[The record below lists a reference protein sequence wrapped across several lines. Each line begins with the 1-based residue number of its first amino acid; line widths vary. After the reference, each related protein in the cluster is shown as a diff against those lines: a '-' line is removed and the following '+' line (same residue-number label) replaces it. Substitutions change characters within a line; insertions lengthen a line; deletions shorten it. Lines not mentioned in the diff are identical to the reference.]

1 MMNFHGYLPSLPR
14 GIRLFLSAFI
24 VILSIGFFTGLL
36 FVSQTE
42 SMSSDGVVEN
52 YLGNEDKPEAE
63 IMKFKKSEREML
75 NIVHTHVLSISF
87 IFFMLGIL
95 VWGTTLSE
103 PLKRFLT
110 IEPFVSILLTFGG
123 IYLMWKGILWMK
135 YVVLI
140 SGAFMT
146 ATFIVASL
154 IVLYQLLVPVNGH
167 NS

>member
-1 MMNFHGYLPSLPR
+1 MRNFHGYLPSLPR
-14 GIRLFLSAFI
+14 GIRLFLSAFVI
-24 VILSIGFFTGLL
+24 ILSIGFYTGLL

-42 SMSSDGVVEN
+42 SMSPDGVVEN

-140 SGAFMT
+140 SGTVMT

-154 IVLYQLLVPVNGH
+154 IVLYQLLVPVNAH

>member
-1 MMNFHGYLPSLPR
+1 MINFHGYLLSLPR

-24 VILSIGFFTGLL
+24 VILSIGFYTGLL
-36 FVSQTE
+36 FISQTE
-42 SMSSDGVVEN
+42 SMSPDGVVEN
-52 YLGNEDKPEAE
+52 YLGNEDKPEPQ

-75 NIVHTHVLSISF
+75 NIVHTHVLSMSF

-110 IEPFVSILLTFGG
+110 IEPFVSVLLTFGG
-123 IYLMWKGILWMK
+123 IYLMWKGLLWMK
-135 YVVLI
+135 YIVI
-140 SGAFMT
+140 ASGTLMT

-154 IVLYQLLVPVNGH
+154 IVLYQLLVPANGH
-167 NS
+167 KS